1 MGKSTKEVKEVKKKE
16 VKATKQETQKQQI
29 IKLFMKNTLISTD
42 DIVAGVG
49 CSDKYA
55 KEVLRNIWMEPEIQ
69 QSPPLGL
76 VTGTNIL
83 RSRNKVS
90 IVGFAPSSMRD
101 VRHVWDDPDMEVW
114 GINQLY
120 MPGAFPAIVEKA
132 TRWFQIHHRS
142 SYDQTVDRDITHH
155 EWMSKQ
161 DGFPIYM
168 QKQWEDIPMSVPF
181 PKEEILQHYRK
192 YFTNTITWMI
202 VLAHYE
208 GFKECHLYG
217 IDMAQDCVAP
227 ETKILTADSEWKP
240 AGEIKVGEKI
250 LGFSEYD
257 HLSYESSEVEEANIL
272 TRPSCKIK
280 FSNGCEVVASI
291 GHQWLVCNHHID
303 RTWHWERTDSI
314 WRRPQDFSFLHYKDG
329 NPVTIEKIEII
340 GDQKVVGFK
349 TSTKTFIAE
358 GLCTHNSEYAFERPS
373 VEWACGLF
381 DGDPNKTIVLPE
393 KSDICKSAFLYPFD
407 ETAPLKTKIQSR
419 REELRGRLNHHSAE
433 EQNNRDARMQ
443 CIGGL
448 DNMNYIEKTWMH
460 NASRIEMPST
470 DMNLNKPQQEN

>member
-1 MGKSTKEVKEVKKKE
+1 MAKEVKKKE
-16 VKATKQETQKQQI
+16 TKKETQKQQI
-29 IKLFMKNTLISTD
+29 IKLFMDNTLISTD

-55 KEVLRNIWMEPEIQ
+55 KEVMKNIWMEPEIQ

-76 VTGTNIL
+76 VTGTNLL
-83 RSRNKVS
+83 RTKNKVS

-155 EWMSKQ
+155 EWMAKQ
-161 DGFPIYM
+161 DSFPIYM
-168 QKQWEDIPMSVPF
+168 QKQEPDIPTSVPF

-217 IDMAQDCVAP
+217 VDMAQD
-227 ETKILTADSEWKP
+227 SE
-240 AGEIKVGEKI
+240 
-250 LGFSEYD
+250 
-257 HLSYESSEVEEANIL
+257 H
-272 TRPSCKIK
+272 
-280 FSNGCEVVASI
+280 
-291 GHQWLVCNHHID
+291 
-303 RTWHWERTDSI
+303 
-314 WRRPQDFSFLHYKDG
+314 
-329 NPVTIEKIEII
+329 
-340 GDQKVVGFK
+340 
-349 TSTKTFIAE
+349 
-358 GLCTHNSEYAFERPS
+358 AFERPS

-381 DGDPNKTIVLPE
+381 DGCVNPNTGERYRHIVIPE

-407 ETAPLKTKIQSR
+407 ETAPLKTKLQSR

-443 CIGGL
+443 CIGAL
-448 DNMNYIEKTWMH
+448 DNQNHIEKSWLW
-460 NASRIEMPST
+460 NASRIEAPST
-470 DMNLNKPQQEN
+470 DIDLNKPQEGKK